1 MGPIIHVLLTDD
13 EPQFVDSLARVLRR
27 RGLEVSTAGDG
38 QSALDVAASGSPDV
52 IVLDLKM
59 PGLDGVETL
68 RRLRAAGCAAPVLLL
83 TAWADVQLAAAAL
96 REGASDYLVKPC
108 PVEELVTAIE
118 DAHERATA
126 ARLVLGT

>member
-1 MGPIIHVLLTDD
+1 MLLTDD

-38 QSALDVAASGSPDV
+38 PSALDIAASSSPDV

-59 PGLDGVETL
+59 PGLDGIETL
-68 RRLRAAGCAAPVLLL
+68 RRLRAGGCAAPVLLL
-83 TAWADVQLAAAAL
+83 TAWADVQYAASAL

-108 PVEELVTAIE
+108 AVEELVTAIE
-118 DAHERATA
+118 DAHERETA
-126 ARLVLGT
+126 ARLAHEA

>member
-1 MGPIIHVLLTDD
+1 MESPIHVLLTDD

-38 QSALDVAASGSPDV
+38 PSALDIAASSSPDV

-83 TAWADVQLAAAAL
+83 TAWADVHHAAAAL

-126 ARLVLGT
+126 ARLAHEA